1 MSTAN
6 ALVPDY
12 YEEQREAPRSKPAQP
27 KRPVSNN
34 RTIPKKTFLALT
46 MPNIIKM
53 LAVFIMGV
61 ALVAQYAYINSLGYT
76 LNRSQEDL
84 TAILTENE
92 RLKQEYAALG
102 NLQVIE
108 DYAVNN
114 LGMVKPE
121 GNVAYIPNRASES
134 STESLSVSEPL
145 AEEDGGILTALKG
158 FLRSIGV

>member
-6 ALVPDY
+6 ALAPDY
-12 YEEQREAPRSKPAQP
+12 YEEQREAPRPKPAQP

-34 RTIPKKTFLALT
+34 RTVPKKTFLAWT

-108 DYAVNN
+108 DYAINN

-134 STESLSVSEPL
+134 ATESLSVSEPL
-145 AEEDGGILTALKG
+145 AEDEGILAALKG
-158 FLRSIGV
+158 FLRSIGF

>member
-6 ALVPDY
+6 ALAPDY
-12 YEEQREAPRSKPAQP
+12 YEEQREAPRPNPAQP
-27 KRPVSNN
+27 TRPVSNN
-34 RTIPKKTFLALT
+34 RTVPKKTFLALT

-108 DYAVNN
+108 DYAINN

-134 STESLSVSEPL
+134 ATESLSVSEPL
-145 AEEDGGILTALKG
+145 AEDEGILAALKG
-158 FLRSIGV
+158 FLRSIGF

>member
-1 MSTAN
+1 
-6 ALVPDY
+6 
-12 YEEQREAPRSKPAQP
+12 
-27 KRPVSNN
+27 
-34 RTIPKKTFLALT
+34 
-46 MPNIIKM
+46 
-53 LAVFIMGV
+53 MGV

-108 DYAVNN
+108 DYAINN

-134 STESLSVSEPL
+134 ATESLSVSEPL
-145 AEEDGGILTALKG
+145 AEDEGILAALKG
-158 FLRSIGV
+158 FLRSIGF